1 MMYSGLSIA
10 NAGIACQMALLVS
23 SRPSL
28 QALCSL
34 NWRVGPCNAA
44 DLEDWDR
51 VMIVNAR
58 GPSYATIVIHH
69 AETYTLNV

>member
-1 MMYSGLSIA
+1 M
-10 NAGIACQMALLVS
+10 
-23 SRPSL
+23 

-69 AETYTLNV
+69 AETYTLNVSFAKHVREHVTLT